1 MGKGGRRINE
11 KLYFQAQRRDR
22 VRDRF
27 GNDRS
32 FGDRVWE
39 IGNETARGAEKR
51 KTGSRLKKISPLGAE
66 TKKGR

>member
-1 MGKGGRRINE
+1 MTYE

-32 FGDRVWE
+32 FGDRVRE

-51 KTGSRLKKISPLGAE
+51 KTGSRLKKNKSARSAE
-66 TKKGR
+66 TKKRKVIKT